1 MSQTRKILLVG
12 FGAYLLLTVLAFIV
26 FGSAGKN
33 EDFKPQNEF
42 NLDTWINLPGSLDI
56 NKAVLYLFLAGD
68 PDLRLDGLHR
78 APHAGAAEPHA
89 DRGRGPVRR

>member
-1 MSQTRKILLVG
+1 M
-12 FGAYLLLTVLAFIV
+12 LTALAFIV

-56 NKAVLYLFLAGD
+56 NKAVLYLV
-68 PDLRLDGLHR
+68 PR
-78 APHAGAAEPHA
+78 
-89 DRGRGPVRR
+89 RGS